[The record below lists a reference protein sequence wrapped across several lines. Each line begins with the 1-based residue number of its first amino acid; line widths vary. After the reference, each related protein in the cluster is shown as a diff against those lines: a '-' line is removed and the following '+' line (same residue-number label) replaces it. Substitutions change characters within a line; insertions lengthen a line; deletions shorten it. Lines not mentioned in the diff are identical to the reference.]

1 MARPPP
7 ISSAAVRFDDRIHQ
21 GSGGHPVKDVPRRF
35 FYALFTSAYST
46 FTGILAL
53 APQCA
58 LSRLRSNGSLF
69 ARLVDSFLGR
79 SSVLDMPNKDRV
91 LIEEDGVLW
100 VVESS
105 GSATLV
111 GQHDGAVPVELE
123 PDEVKVFAPSVLEA
137 AREAGLE
144 L

>member
-1 MARPPP
+1 
-7 ISSAAVRFDDRIHQ
+7 
-21 GSGGHPVKDVPRRF
+21 
-35 FYALFTSAYST
+35 
-46 FTGILAL
+46 
-53 APQCA
+53 
-58 LSRLRSNGSLF
+58 
-69 ARLVDSFLGR
+69 LGR
-79 SSVLDMPNKDRV
+79 SSILDMPNKDRV

-105 GSATLV
+105 GRATLV